1 MIRNEFYTYNN
12 INLFITV
19 SVNKITRYKI
29 PTFYVYKNDFFFVI
43 YLFILKR
50 FRLELFFLQILCEV
64 SMAIYDINET
74 PEPHVSRDI
83 MPIESRISRDNQ
95 SLRDWLILREYMTSL
110 QYVIEAF
117 GYLKS
122 KR

>member
-1 MIRNEFYTYNN
+1 MSNKGY
-12 INLFITV
+12 FITIIINDIIV
-19 SVNKITRYKI
+19 YALTMCITMI
-29 PTFYVYKNDFFFVI
+29 FFFVI